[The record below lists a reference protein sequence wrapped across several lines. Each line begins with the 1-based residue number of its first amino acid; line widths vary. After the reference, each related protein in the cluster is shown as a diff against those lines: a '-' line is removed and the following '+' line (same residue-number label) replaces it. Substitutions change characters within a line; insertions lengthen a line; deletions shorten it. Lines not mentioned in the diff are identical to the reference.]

1 MLNRFTAFN
10 LLTFI
15 LREIGL
21 AQLLYGKYKAFR
33 QQKWGYW
40 PNCWGS
46 ICHRKS
52 NGTDVWRA
60 GDKRRCCADATIGID
75 NDEAVNEFET
85 CAIVHKLDRLAPIGY
100 SYGFNLQSLKF
111 KNSLLKS
118 CHKFLVF
125 TNSKVQL
132 LAFAV
137 LILHRFSS
145 LLECDTYVIEL
156 SVLSNSHLGP

>member
-1 MLNRFTAFN
+1 MEQMYGTLET
-10 LLTFI
+10 
-15 LREIGL
+15 RE
-21 AQLLYGKYKAFR
+21 
-33 QQKWGYW
+33 
-40 PNCWGS
+40 
-46 ICHRKS
+46 
-52 NGTDVWRA
+52 D
-60 GDKRRCCADATIGID
+60 ADATIAIID